1 MAKPKRSTTRVVRR
15 RLLALAELL
24 ALVLVGAGWWEA
36 GQWRPARARF
46 PMQGAE
52 VGSGDGAVNF
62 AALKAGGTDFVYLDA
77 SQGTAR
83 RDLGFEQNLADAR
96 AAGLQVGALH
106 RFDPCLGA
114 DSQVGNFVT
123 VVPRDASLLPPAVE
137 LDIDEEACA
146 APPAEAAMQSEL
158 TTFVNQL
165 EAHAGKG
172 VVLKL
177 SRRFEARYNVAG
189 MVDRTIWITGGW
201 WPLDGYLAPAYAGRP
216 WVMWTA
222 NPRLRSPASDRPL
235 RWLVARP

>member
-1 MAKPKRSTTRVVRR
+1 MAKAKRSTTRVVRR
-15 RLLALAELL
+15 RLFAVGGLL
-24 ALVLVGAGWWEA
+24 ALVLALAGWWEA
-36 GQWRPARARF
+36 GEWRPSRARF
-46 PMQGAE
+46 PVQGVE
-52 VGSGDGAVNF
+52 IGSGDGAVNF
-62 AALKAGGTDFVYLDA
+62 AALKAGGADFVYLDA
-77 SQGTAR
+77 SEGTAK
-83 RDLGFEQNLADAR
+83 RDAGFEQNLTAAR
-96 AAGLQVGALH
+96 LAGLQVGALH

-114 DSQVGNFVT
+114 DAQVGNFVT
-123 VVPRDASLLPPAVE
+123 VVPRDVTLLPPAVE
-137 LDIDEEACA
+137 LDIDDEACA

-177 SRRFEARYNVAG
+177 SRRFEARYHISG
-189 MVDRTIWITGGW
+189 MVDRTIWVTGGW

-222 NPRLRSPASDRPL
+222 NPRFRSPASKIRL